1 MLHHSI
7 VQDCPVLLGTCWLD
21 CRAFWQILKSHR
33 LFVFVILSAPKLKEV
48 AEILKLIML
57 TNLPLWWYQI
67 PLPAP
72 FSRIVSKFW
81 RFFSQTLS
89 GPVDVLAILA
99 GRIIRSNLSCIHRT
113 RSDIAVLLWYLHA
126 LSVSLLSCHVQPV
139 RICPTLMS
147 IMLYCFEQLMDCIS
161 QVEMMM
167 AKVQGYKR
175 WICYNNQSYL
185 ICKLSKFKQI
195 KKKIAHSCLVSGS
208 WVNFMKSSVGLANF
222 FFEE

>member
-7 VQDCPVLLGTCWLD
+7 VQDCPVLLGTCCLV
-21 CRAFWQILKSHR
+21 CRVFWQILKSHR
-33 LFVFVILSAPKLKEV
+33 LVVFVILSAPKLKEV

-99 GRIIRSNLSCIHRT
+99 RQIIRSNLSCIPSNLLRY
-113 RSDIAVLLWYLHA
+113 RVLLWYLHA
-126 LSVSLLSCHVQPV
+126 LSVSLLSCRVQPV

-147 IMLYCFEQLMDCIS
+147 IMLYCFEQLMDCIHKLKWWWPKY
-161 QVEMMM
+161 
-167 AKVQGYKR
+167 KVTRDGFA
-175 WICYNNQSYL
+175 I
-185 ICKLSKFKQI
+185 II
-195 KKKIAHSCLVSGS
+195 KAI
-208 WVNFMKSSVGLANF
+208 
-222 FFEE
+222 